1 MAQMEKDWRTD
12 YNWMDPNDL
21 PVTDDDLDEPI
32 RDIDLEKMIG
42 VPGSGEQSGIMSAAE
57 NTDMAGMGK
66 VMQMFQSDYG
76 FDRDG
81 FEENYIQFLDY
92 RDKGGD
98 MGIVE
103 FTLNAFDMVKKQEKA
118 PSIKMASETPEEEF
132 DLMQMQ
138 EEMQLQEEL
147 KKQLEKDREQAMYG
161 GSMRTKYATGTPES
175 SKIEAL
181 LKGLKST
188 AENFPDPFIKEAVTL
203 EALIKKFKGKDKIP
217 ERQSR
222 MEKEYPESMKKK
234 YNFMELVDSS
244 NDDVEEELMD
254 RKYNA
259 KNYPPSQRGMS
270 MEEFKKM
277 LDKAKKDKEK
287 KAKGGIAGV
296 L

>member
-21 PVTDDDLDEPI
+21 PVTDDDLNEPI

-92 RDKGGD
+92 RDNGGD

-147 KKQLEKDREQAMYG
+147 KKQLEEDKKQMAANGGRMGYKYGTPMEARKAADLEDKANYREQGAIKAKEGKPKTYKMDVD
-161 GSMRTKYATGTPES
+161 
-175 SKIEAL
+175 KI
-181 LKGLKST
+181 KM
-188 AENFPDPFIKEAVTL
+188 
-203 EALIKKFKGKDKIP
+203 LIKKA
-217 ERQSR
+217 
-222 MEKEYPESMKKK
+222 KE
-234 YNFMELVDSS
+234 
-244 NDDVEEELMD
+244 
-254 RKYNA
+254 
-259 KNYPPSQRGMS
+259 
-270 MEEFKKM
+270 
-277 LDKAKKDKEK
+277 DKEK

>member
-21 PVTDDDLDEPI
+21 PVTDDDLNEPI

-92 RDKGGD
+92 RDNGGD

-161 GSMRTKYATGTPES
+161 GSMRAKYAMGTPQPSE
-175 SKIEAL
+175 I
-181 LKGLKST
+181 
-188 AENFPDPFIKEAVTL
+188 
-203 EALIKKFKGKDKIP
+203 EALIKGLKPSTKDLKKPLPI
-217 ERQSR
+217 
-222 MEKEYPESMKKK
+222 KKK

-244 NDDVEEELMD
+244 NDDVKEELMD

-259 KNYPPSQRGMS
+259 KNYPPSQRGMT

>member
-1 MAQMEKDWRTD
+1 MGQMEKDWRTD

-21 PVTDDDLDEPI
+21 PVTDDDLNEPI

-92 RDKGGD
+92 RDNGGD

-147 KKQLEKDREQAMYG
+147 KKQLEKDREQAMNG
-161 GSMRTKYATGTPES
+161 GSMRTKYGDGTPEYS
-175 SKIEAL
+175 EMESI
-181 LKGLKST
+181 LKNRERST
-188 AENFPDPFIKEAVTL
+188 DQQKMAKEIRL
-203 EALIKKFKGKDKIP
+203 QDQIKIP
-217 ERQSR
+217 ERLSR

-244 NDDVEEELMD
+244 NDDVKEELMD